1 MTFWYFV
8 DVLKN
13 LIGYTHSKVGH
24 QVIFLEIELENM
36 TTVTVTSNL
45 YDYNYD
51 YYCWYGNKF
60 GN

>member
-1 MTFWYFV
+1 M
-8 DVLKN
+8 
-13 LIGYTHSKVGH
+13 
-24 QVIFLEIELENM
+24 FLEIELENM

-45 YDYNYD
+45 YDNNYD

>member
-1 MTFWYFV
+1 M
-8 DVLKN
+8 
-13 LIGYTHSKVGH
+13 
-24 QVIFLEIELENM
+24 FLEIELENM
-36 TTVTVTSNL
+36 TTVMVTSNL

>member
-1 MTFWYFV
+1 M
-8 DVLKN
+8 
-13 LIGYTHSKVGH
+13 
-24 QVIFLEIELENM
+24 FLEIELENM

-51 YYCWYGNKF
+51 YYCWYGNKYGNKF